1 MILFMT
7 LVTQIS
13 YKMRA
18 KKWFDNLENSMTWTI
33 YNMTLSYVAIEINL
47 FSLDVKYIFKI
58 WYYLLIGNRKKNIEV

>member
-18 KKWFDNLENSMTWTI
+18 KKLLDNLENSMTWTI